1 MEKNT
6 QEQKQS
12 YELAIPSDLQNILA
26 VLKPE
31 DAQEVLR
38 LKEELADN
46 WNKKQIFRTETEM
59 RVSVLNDAK
68 HPTPASKYWQSV
80 REMSAHFDAMMNL
93 SFEMRRADVERM
105 KLERKMKEAEEKGD
119 PLEIM
124 EIQID
129 LDQNLYG
136 KACMEQVA
144 HDRVREIQTW
154 SKIKA
159 ELNDGTFDD
168 QNVNTHQAISLGIR
182 LENRVKA
189 LGPNSDPSEVVNA
202 LGPLKTLQRLKTA
215 EGNSLLTFEQARQ
228 LQLGQPIQQ
237 NQQALEQQQP
247 NQ

>member
-1 MEKNT
+1 MLPEDN
-6 QEQKQS
+6 QEQNNQ
-12 YELAIPSDLQNILA
+12 LAIPEDLKNILA

-80 REMSAHFDAMMNL
+80 REMSAHFDAMMGL
-93 SFEMRRADVERM
+93 SFEMRRNEVKRLS
-105 KLERKMKEAEEKGD
+105 LEKKMKEAEEKGD
-119 PLEIM
+119 QLDIIEA
-124 EIQID
+124 QID
-129 LDQNLYG
+129 LDENLYA

-154 SKIKA
+154 SKIKS

-168 QNVNTHQAISLGIR
+168 QNVDTHQAESLQ
-182 LENRVKA
+182 LKLTNRVQSLNA
-189 LGPNSDPSEVVNA
+189 NSDPSEIINA
-202 LGPLKTLQRLKTA
+202 VGPLQTLNRLKQ
-215 EGNSLLTFEQARQ
+215 EGNTLLTFDQAKKQ
-228 LQLGQPIQQ
+228 IE
-237 NQQALEQQQP
+237 NK
-247 NQ
+247 

>member
-1 MEKNT
+1 MDEKLKNEIAVT
-6 QEQKQS
+6 E
-12 YELAIPSDLQNILA
+12 DLKPILE
-26 VLKPE
+26 VLKEE
-31 DAQEVLR
+31 DAKAILV

-93 SFEMRRADVERM
+93 SFDMRRNQVERL
-105 KLERKMKEAEEKGD
+105 KLERKMDKAIAAGD
-119 PLEIM
+119 DLKQM

-136 KACMEQVA
+136 KAVMEQVA

-159 ELNDGTFDD
+159 ELNDGSFDD
-168 QNVNTHQAISLGIR
+168 QNVNTHQSVSLR
-182 LENRVKA
+182 LALQNRALA
-189 LGPNSDPSEVVNA
+189 LGPGASDAERINA
-202 LGPLKTLQRLKTA
+202 VGPLQTLERLAK
-215 EGNSLLTFEQARQ
+215 EDGKLLNFQEAKVNL
-228 LQLGQPIQQ
+228 LQ
-237 NQQALEQQQP
+237 NP